1 MEEKDEKKEIN
12 PMNGAGEYLYFT
24 TNSIV
29 DPTTEGMP
37 LTGGFDN
44 GHNAKAGEQIN
55 LNKKYIPKLLISGYY
70 YILSFMK

>member
-24 TNSIV
+24 TDSIV
-29 DPTTEGMP
+29 DLTPEGMP

-44 GHNAKAGEQIN
+44 GHNAKAGE
-55 LNKKYIPKLLISGYY
+55 
-70 YILSFMK
+70 